1 MMMKEIFLMSN
12 QINVMIIDDEP
23 YSRVELKHLLT
34 SYEDISVLDE
44 ATSGEQGLE
53 KTIRLTNIHVL
64 FVDIE
69 MGKVSGMDLVDSIQ
83 NLKHPPHVVFATAH
97 PDYAA
102 KAFRFEAIDYLL
114 KPFSEDE
121 VEETVKRIRNVI
133 HTKQSSTNEVPNQVK
148 GKLAIETEDRIYY
161 VLPEDLFYV
170 EVDNGETRVHARE
183 KFFTTK
189 LSLKDLQEKL
199 SDFSFFRT
207 HKSYLVNLKEVEEL
221 IPWFNG
227 AYQLK
232 LKHIDEEI
240 PVSRTYAKELKSRL
254 SL

>member
-1 MMMKEIFLMSN
+1 M
-12 QINVMIIDDEP
+12 VIDDEP
-23 YSRVELKHLLT
+23 YSRDELKHLLS
-34 SYEDISVLDE
+34 SYDDIRIVDE

-53 KTIRLTNIHVL
+53 KIMRTTNIHVL

-69 MGKVSGMDLVDSIQ
+69 MGGLSGMDFVESIQ

-102 KAFRFEAIDYLL
+102 KAFRYEAIDYLL
-114 KPFSEDE
+114 KPFSDEE
-121 VEETVKRIRNVI
+121 VEETVKRLRNVM
-133 HTKQSSTNEVPNQVK
+133 HNKESSTIEVNNHVK

-170 EVDNGETRVHARE
+170 EVDNGETRVHTSE
-183 KFFTTK
+183 KSFATK
-189 LSLKDLQEKL
+189 LSLKDIEEKL

-207 HKSYLVNLKEVEEL
+207 HKSYLVNLKEVEAL

-232 LKHIDEEI
+232 LKHITEEI